1 MTTNAPLPPYSKTRE
16 TDGLVFTSGHIGR
29 DASGHV
35 KNGLEAQMDLALQ
48 NLEESL
54 SRHGLNRADV
64 VRTTV
69 YLAEMD
75 DWEQMNV
82 PYRAFFEEPYPAR
95 STVSVGLPKGLL
107 VEIDAIA
114 GKRRTE
120 SSVDA
125 STHTASPAEAR

>member
-16 TDGLVFTSGHIGR
+16 TDSLVFTSGHIGR
-29 DASGHV
+29 DAAGHV
-35 KNGLEAQMDLALQ
+35 KGGLEAQMDLALQ

-69 YLAEMD
+69 YLAEMA
-75 DWEQMNV
+75 DWERMNV
-82 PYRAFFEEPYPAR
+82 PYRAFFDEPYPAR
-95 STVSVGLPKGLL
+95 STVSVGLPTGLL

-114 GKRRTE
+114 CKRPAG
-120 SSVDA
+120 SSVETLAHAA
-125 STHTASPAEAR
+125 SSEGAR